1 MSYETY
7 SSNAWFVRY
16 EYMTVRSSVYDR
28 QVIAPD
34 GQAKVFLLVMTQCN
48 GAIWLA
54 GAMMVYKGEQSELG
68 ALGVELRIDQ
78 TCLV

>member
-1 MSYETY
+1 MI
-7 SSNAWFVRY
+7 VRY

-54 GAMMVYKGEQSELG
+54 GAMMVYKAREIVAVGLESSKS
-68 ALGVELRIDQ
+68 
-78 TCLV
+78 